1 MSWARLREAIA
12 LRVKQIQ
19 TVSDKQLTSLPASS
33 RLILAPILSS
43 LAALSSAREPTLQF
57 LYRSGIFSTFTLPA
71 PVISIGNLTSAS
83 GKTPYV
89 EYLARHYWDH
99 HGVASLIIQLG
110 SGTVD
115 ETHMLRESF
124 TDTPVKVID
133 TDSANEAR
141 EILQENPAVKLVLL
155 DNGLQHLPLQ
165 RDFDILTINSIAPFG
180 NGHLIPRGTLREP
193 YRLALKRTDSVIVHH
208 VDIAGQE
215 GVTRTLGK
223 LGPLLPRHALQTLTQ
238 MVPVSLKSLVST
250 QRSLD
255 MSEFQGLGE
264 DLGLSRLSGAAVVC
278 LTGVGSPAIVEE
290 HLRRLGALHV
300 EGCGVHEDHHMFSI
314 EEVEEAV
321 SRVRELA
328 ADEKYSHAC
337 ILLTEKDYA
346 RQSDLWSSVF
356 ATYANEVYSNSTNLE
371 AKQQG
376 DDNLVKEDKEKSNTS
391 GEGPGQMK
399 KWGAYVLHSQLEI
412 VEHDRRFSSQK
423 AVLGAMLRRA
433 ISTFAQATSPTA
445 DVIVVGAGVAG
456 LNCAAKLHKK
466 GIPVLVL
473 EASDGPG
480 GRVRTDKHEGFLLDR
495 GFQIFLTSY
504 PEAQEALDYE
514 KLDLRPF
521 YAGAL
526 VHWAG
531 GFHRVADPLRHFVDG
546 LASIPNPIGSPV
558 DKINVGLF
566 RLKSLLG
573 SVDDIFKAPETTILK
588 RLQTEGFSDAMIDRF
603 FRPFLGGIFFD
614 RELGTSSRMF
624 SFVMRMLATGQ
635 NCLPAAGIGAVADQL
650 VSQIPADS
658 LRLNCTVSSVSPG
671 TNANENTALL
681 PSVTMADGSVLNAK
695 AIVVA
700 TEGPVS
706 KQLLGS
712 FLASA
717 PSKDAAPVGT
727 CCLYFA
733 APKPPLPGNILYLDG
748 DGGQGIVNNCCF
760 PSEVSPTYAPAG
772 QTLVSVST
780 LGTLPNMSDEELQ
793 KTVLNELSEW
803 FKNVPAKEGSTAK
816 VSSWRHLKTYRIPY
830 AQPNQ
835 APPTDSFRK
844 ESLGNG
850 LWVAGDHRTSATLDG
865 ALRSGR
871 VVAEQI
877 IAELS

>member
-1 MSWARLREAIA
+1 MAPYRCHTKAHVSLRSGCARGITH
-12 LRVKQIQ
+12 I
-19 TVSDKQLTSLPASS
+19 D
-33 RLILAPILSS
+33 
-43 LAALSSAREPTLQF
+43 
-57 LYRSGIFSTFTLPA
+57 YRSYFSEVVRMAQMKMT
-71 PVISIGNLTSAS
+71 GC
-83 GKTPYV
+83 
-89 EYLARHYWDH
+89 RM
-99 HGVASLIIQLG
+99 Q
-110 SGTVD
+110 
-115 ETHMLRESF
+115 
-124 TDTPVKVID
+124 
-133 TDSANEAR
+133 
-141 EILQENPAVKLVLL
+141 
-155 DNGLQHLPLQ
+155 
-165 RDFDILTINSIAPFG
+165 
-180 NGHLIPRGTLREP
+180 IPRP
-193 YRLALKRTDSVIVHH
+193 
-208 VDIAGQE
+208 
-215 GVTRTLGK
+215 
-223 LGPLLPRHALQTLTQ
+223 ALQL
-238 MVPVSLKSLVST
+238 SH
-250 QRSLD
+250 RSKHK
-255 MSEFQGLGE
+255 F
-264 DLGLSRLSGAAVVC
+264 
-278 LTGVGSPAIVEE
+278 T
-290 HLRRLGALHV
+290 
-300 EGCGVHEDHHMFSI
+300 
-314 EEVEEAV
+314 
-321 SRVRELA
+321 
-328 ADEKYSHAC
+328 
-337 ILLTEKDYA
+337 T
-346 RQSDLWSSVF
+346 
-356 ATYANEVYSNSTNLE
+356 
-371 AKQQG
+371 
-376 DDNLVKEDKEKSNTS
+376 
-391 GEGPGQMK
+391 
-399 KWGAYVLHSQLEI
+399 
-412 VEHDRRFSSQK
+412 DRPQ
-423 AVLGAMLRRA
+423 RRA

-531 GFHRVADPLRHFVDG
+531 GFHRVADPLRHLVDG